1 MSPDAFRSI
10 ALSMPE
16 SVEGSHGGHPDFR
29 VGGKVFASLWDDDE
43 HGMVKLTPEQQLD
56 YIDAHPDTFAPVN
69 GAWGIRGCTR
79 VTLKAAKVSILR
91 RAMRDAWRN
100 TAPKRVLKEHGEI

>member
-16 SVEGSHGGHPDFR
+16 SEEGSHGGHPDFR

-43 HGMVKLTPEQQLD
+43 HGMVKLTPEQQMD
-56 YIDAHPDTFAPVN
+56 YVEAHPEVFAPVN

-79 VTLKAAKVSILR
+79 VTLKAAKAAILR
-91 RAMRDAWRN
+91 RALRDAWRN
-100 TAPKRVLKEHGEI
+100 TAPKWLVSQEAQR

>member
-16 SVEGSHGGHPDFR
+16 SEERSHGGHPDFR
-29 VGGKVFASLWDDDE
+29 VGGKVFASLWNDDA
-43 HGMVKLTPEQQLD
+43 HGMVKLTPEQQD
-56 YIDAHPDTFAPVN
+56 EYIDAHPAMFEPVN
-69 GAWGIRGCTR
+69 GTWGLRGCTK
-79 VTLKAAKVSILR
+79 VILAGAKANVLR

-100 TAPKRVLKEHGEI
+100 TAPKRLVEAHETD

>member
-16 SVEGSHGGHPDFR
+16 SEEGSHGGHPDFR
-29 VGGKVFASLWDDDE
+29 VGGKVFASLWEDDE
-43 HGMVKLTPEQQLD
+43 HGMVKLTPEQQLE
-56 YIDAHPDTFAPVN
+56 YVEAHPQVFAPVN
-69 GAWGIRGCTR
+69 GTWGIRGCTR
-79 VTLKAAKVSILR
+79 VTLKAAKAPILR

-100 TAPKRVLKEHGEI
+100 TAPKRLVSQEAQR